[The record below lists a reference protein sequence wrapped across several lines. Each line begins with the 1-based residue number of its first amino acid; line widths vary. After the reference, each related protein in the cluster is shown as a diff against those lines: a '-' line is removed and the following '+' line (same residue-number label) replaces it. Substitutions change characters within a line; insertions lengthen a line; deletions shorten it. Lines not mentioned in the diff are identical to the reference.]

1 MAKKQK
7 LTKEQKKMKH
17 AQAVSG
23 NGYNADP
30 YYPTDYNVGKR
41 NPKKDVK
48 PMIETARPMTTK
60 GWIGTLVVLMIPLV
74 NLIALIA
81 WANKKN
87 EKINPSKRS
96 FARAYLIFI
105 AIILVLEL
113 VLIGALLVINLV
125 LFPFPNN
132 SADASALLEEANYFV
147 EVYEGEDAKLIALN
161 DNVEEYLIAK
171 NEEGQIE
178 LKMYFFS
185 DSDIASEY
193 LDSLGEIESDEF
205 GIVGIS
211 GSVVYIGT
219 EDATD
224 AINANGMF

>member
-23 NGYNADP
+23 NGTKANP
-30 YYPTDYNVGKR
+30 YYPTDYSVGKR
-41 NPKKDVK
+41 NPKKEEK

-60 GWIGTLVVLMIPLV
+60 QWVGTLIVLMIPLV
-74 NLIALIA
+74 NIIALIA

-87 EKINPSKRS
+87 EKINPSKRA
-96 FARAYLIFI
+96 FARAYLIVV
-105 AIILVLEL
+105 AIILVIEL
-113 VLIGALLVINLV
+113 VLIGAILVINLV
-125 LFPFPNN
+125 IFPFPEN

-185 DSDIASEY
+185 DADIASEY
-193 LDSLGEIESDEF
+193 FDSLGEVESDEF
-205 GIVGIS
+205 GIVGVS

-224 AINANGMF
+224 AINANGIF